1 MSDFL
6 RSVERALNPYIGDSY
21 KKEQIAAGIKHRRNL
36 EEAIRRQRALN
47 KVTSRMSPEEKA
59 EYIAAEHRSPESQLF
74 RKEYKR
80 DYLEWEKLG
89 KPNEYGEARPVDPEQ
104 RAYEEALKKRQNYV
118 ANKKHEEKQ
127 ETRQALSDLDAQH
140 KRLEGS
146 DLGADEFGNFLDSG
160 LSYEDYR
167 DAQKEKGLSDKS
179 LKQIK
184 RGKIPL
190 PSSASPTPERATPLP
205 KGKGTID
212 PSLLPNKRA
221 LLKKAKRDKDRK
233 KQRRKK

>member
-6 RSVERALNPYIGDSY
+6 RSVERALNPYIGSSY
-21 KKEQIAAGIKHRRNL
+21 KKEQIAAGIKHSRNL
-36 EEAIRRQRALN
+36 EEAIRRQRALD
-47 KVTSRMSPEEKA
+47 KVTSRISPPEEKA
-59 EYIAAEHRSPESQLF
+59 EYIAAERRSPESQQF
-74 RKEYKR
+74 RKKYKQAY
-80 DYLEWEKLG
+80 DAWEELG
-89 KPNEYGEARPVDPEQ
+89 KPNKYGEPRSVSPED

-118 ANKKHEEKQ
+118 ANKKHEEKL
-127 ETRQALSDLDAQH
+127 ETRRVLSELDRFAPT
-140 KRLEGS
+140 KEEYDKFR
-146 DLGADEFGNFLDSG
+146 NFLDSG

-167 DAQKEKGLSDKS
+167 GPQKERGLSDKA

-221 LLKKAKRDKDRK
+221 LLKKAKRNRDRK
-233 KQRRKK
+233 K

>member
-47 KVTSRMSPEEKA
+47 EITIRISSPEERA
-59 EYIAAEHRSPESQLF
+59 EYIAAERRSPESQLF

-89 KPNEYGEARPVDPEQ
+89 RPNKYGEPKPVSPED
-104 RAYEEALKKRQNYV
+104 RAYKEALKKRRNYL
-118 ANKKHEEKQ
+118 AIKKSERKK
-127 ETRQALSDLDAQH
+127 ETRRVLSELDRFAPT
-140 KRLEGS
+140 KEEY
-146 DLGADEFGNFLDSG
+146 DEFGNFLDSG

-167 DAQKEKGLSDKS
+167 GPQKERGLSDKS
-179 LKQIK
+179 LKQIE

-233 KQRRKK
+233 K

>member
-36 EEAIRRQRALN
+36 EEALRRRRALN
-47 KVTSRMSPEEKA
+47 EIASRISSPEERA
-59 EYIAAEHRSPESQLF
+59 EYIAAERRSPESQLF

-89 KPNEYGEARPVDPEQ
+89 RPNKYGEPKPVSPED
-104 RAYEEALKKRQNYV
+104 RAYKEALKKRQNYL
-118 ANKKHEEKQ
+118 AIKKSERKK

-167 DAQKEKGLSDKS
+167 GPQKERGLSDKS

-233 KQRRKK
+233 K